1 MEFLAGLHPKI
12 IHFPIV
18 LLLVYVVLEILSA
31 ITKKEAFSKAAQ
43 ITIILGVVTTL
54 FAVLTGHQ
62 AEEIAS
68 KWEDAGARIPFKLIG
83 EHEEFA
89 NITLWYFAGLLVIRT
104 VLVLK
109 KKFTITFKY
118 IFVLLALVG
127 YYFVYQVGDHG
138 GKLVYKHGVGTEI
151 IKPEI
156 KSKDK

>member
-1 MEFLAGLHPKI
+1 MEILAGLHPKI

-18 LLLVYVVLEILSA
+18 LFLVYVLLEIISA
-31 ITKKEAFSKAAQ
+31 ITKKEVFSKAAH
-43 ITIILGVVTTL
+43 ITLFFGVVTAL
-54 FAVLTGHQ
+54 IAVLTGHQ

-68 KWEDAGARIPFKLIG
+68 KWEDAGARIPFRLLG

-89 NITLWYFAGLLVIRT
+89 NITLWYFAGMLVIRT

-109 KKFTITFKY
+109 KKFTTIFKY
-118 IFVLLALVG
+118 IFVLLALAG
-127 YYFVYQVGDHG
+127 YYFVYQVADHG

-156 KSKDK
+156 KSNDK